1 MASSEPARPSLRV
14 TCDDVPTVVDDIP
27 AAALAIYAHPDDPE
41 VSCGGTLARWAAAG
55 SQVYMVICARGDKGS
70 ADPAVEGNALAAR
83 RRDEVAASSAALG
96 LAGWEILDHDDG
108 ELEDTRDFRREL
120 VAIVRRVRPDAV
132 ICPDPTA
139 VLFGQHYFNHR
150 DHRVVG
156 FATLDAVAPAAA
168 NPHYFPD
175 AGPGHHVGCVYLSG
189 TLEPD
194 AWIDITTS
202 IDTKAQALLCHQSRV
217 GEADEWLPVAVRQ
230 RAEESGRV
238 AGVRYAEAFRRL
250 LLPP

>member
-1 MASSEPARPSLRV
+1 
-14 TCDDVPTVVDDIP
+14 
-27 AAALAIYAHPDDPE
+27 
-41 VSCGGTLARWAAAG
+41 
-55 SQVYMVICARGDKGS
+55 MVICARGDKGS
-70 ADPAVEGNALAAR
+70 ADPTVNGNELAAR

-96 LAGWEILDHDDG
+96 LASWEILDHDDG
-108 ELEDTRDFRREL
+108 DLDDTREFRREL

-139 VLFGQHYFNHR
+139 ILFGQHYFNHR

-156 FATLDAVAPAAA
+156 FATLDAVAPAAS

-175 AGPGHHVGCVYLSG
+175 AGPGHHVGSVYLSG

-194 AWIDITTS
+194 AWIDVTTS
-202 IDTKAQALLCHQSRV
+202 IEAKARALLCHQSRV
-217 GEADEWLPVAVRQ
+217 GEADEWLTAAVRQ
-230 RAEESGRV
+230 RAEESGRL
-238 AGVRYAEAFRRL
+238 AGVPYAEGFRRL